1 MKNFY
6 NKIGQLCI
14 SMIAVL
20 SFNKEVQS
28 QNTPSMEWVFSMG
41 DYYYDY
47 GNGLATDAEGNVYS
61 VGKFRETMDTN
72 PLGEPLEITSMGYDC
87 YIMKTNSAGEAQWA
101 YEIGSL
107 LEDEA
112 TNITIDEEGN
122 IIVVGRFLN
131 DVDFD
136 NGVGFHEL
144 TSDILGSTFV
154 LKLNSD
160 GEFVW
165 VKQFDG
171 ISIFYNNSPITT
183 DSNNSIY
190 LSAYYFDEIDADPGA
205 EELTLTSNGSGDA
218 FIIKLTEEGEL
229 DWATSIGATE
239 FDSSNGI
246 TVDSDNNVYIT
257 GNLTGTVNFNPNGQA
272 ISISS
277 LNGSTDFFV
286 AKYDESGIFQWAGS
300 MGGYLSEDPFYI
312 TTDMDGNVLVTGAFE
327 GNCDFQP
334 GSGVHSITSNDSSND
349 IFLLKLSTAGD
360 FLWVKTFGSSASDS
374 GAGIVTDSNGSIY
387 LVGTFKGDIS
397 FNPGNVN
404 GDKTNTGDT
413 DSFVLMLNAFGD
425 FQWVYSF
432 SGVDAEVLT
441 NAIVYDGDNNFY
453 LMGYFIGTV
462 SFEMESEAVGF
473 TSISS
478 SSDIWLM
485 KFSHDGSVGVENLSI
500 AKPQLISYPN
510 PVSNVLNIVLPIER
524 TNAQIHLY
532 DSFGKLV
539 YQNNIVNKSGL
550 YAVDMDEHAS
560 GIYYL
565 QIISQDGIRETQK
578 VVKQ

>member
-14 SMIAVL
+14 SMIALL
-20 SFNKEVQS
+20 SFDKEMQS
-28 QNTPSMEWVFSMG
+28 QNMPSMDWIFSMG
-41 DYYYDY
+41 DSYYDY
-47 GNGLATDAEGNVYS
+47 GNGLTTDAEGNVYS
-61 VGKFRETMDTN
+61 VGKFRETIDTN
-72 PLGEPLEITSMGYDC
+72 PLGEPLEITSSGYDC
-87 YIMKTNSAGEAQWA
+87 YVLKTSPAGEAIWS
-101 YEIGSL
+101 YKVGSFM
-107 LEDEA
+107 EDGGINMTVDEA
-112 TNITIDEEGN
+112 GN
-122 IIVVGRFLN
+122 VIVLGSFYSN
-131 DVDFD
+131 VDFD
-136 NGVGFHEL
+136 NGPANHSL
-144 TSDILGSTFV
+144 TSGIFDSNFV

-183 DSNNSIY
+183 DSNNNIY

-205 EELTLTSNGSGDA
+205 EELILTSNGSGDA

-286 AKYDESGIFQWAGS
+286 AKYDESGICQWAGS

-334 GSGVHSITSNDSSND
+334 GSDAYSITSNDSSND

-360 FLWVKTFGSSASDS
+360 FVWVKTFGSSASDS
-374 GAGIVTDSNGSIY
+374 GAGIVTDGNGSIY

-441 NAIVYDGDNNFY
+441 NAIVYDGDNSFY
-453 LMGYFIGTV
+453 LIGYFIGTV
-462 SFEMESEAVGF
+462 NFEMESEAVGF

-500 AKPQLISYPN
+500 AKPQLVSYPN
-510 PVSNVLNIVLPIER
+510 PVSDVLNIVLPSER

-532 DSFGKLV
+532 DNFGKLV
-539 YQNNIVNKSGL
+539 YQNNTSNKSGIYSL
-550 YAVDMDEHAS
+550 DMNERAA

-565 QIISQDGIRETQK
+565 QMISEDGIHATKK